1 MSVSRARR
9 TTARWLAVIGIGAAA
24 AALVIT
30 TWVQRD
36 TTAGPVILI
45 SIDTLRADRLPVYG
59 YAAGQTPAIDRLA
72 NDGHV
77 FEQAWTSSP
86 QTLPAHST
94 IFSGLQPF
102 AHGVRD
108 NIGFTLGPDTP
119 WVPALLQEAV
129 VPSAAFVSSFV
140 LRRQTGFARGFSHF
154 DDQLPPSGPNRTLG
168 EVQRAGQDTL
178 AAAQKWLASAPPRYF
193 LFFHIY
199 EPHKPYTPP
208 VVPAS
213 GDRYDGE
220 VTHADAIVGQLI
232 ETLRARGD
240 YDRATV
246 ILLSD
251 HGEGLGDH
259 GEEEHGSF
267 LYRSTIQVP
276 LIIKLPDSEGAGRR
290 ISTPVQHLDMAPT
303 ILTALGLPVPG
314 TLGGRPLGPVL
325 RGETDLPAA
334 TIYAE
339 AMSPRYHFGWSEL
352 YALTDERYRY
362 IRAPRDELFDLRED
376 PGESRSVVDARPQ
389 VRQAMRSA
397 LDRLLA
403 GVSVAA
409 PATVSAADRERLA
422 ALGYV
427 GTQSSTITQPG
438 DMLPDPKDKIEVL
451 RLYQR
456 AASLAA
462 EGKWLEAS
470 AAYRA
475 LLADDPSM
483 TDVWLQLAGTLDR
496 AGQATAALDAY
507 RQLIERNPTN
517 APALTGAAAV
527 LVQLSRFEEAR
538 AHAELAIPVAPAI
551 AHELLARLAVQRK
564 DAAAARHHAAEA
576 ATADP
581 TLPMPAFVDG
591 LLFYNQNAF
600 AAAIPPLQ
608 AAVRALT
615 DRTEQVADVR
625 YVLADSLAREGRLS
639 EAAPLFATEIAIY
652 PNHLLARAG
661 LAMTEWELGR
671 RTEARNAVED
681 LEAAAARFGQ
691 PQGYLLAAQLW
702 TQFGDT
708 VRAER
713 ARAFHQTRQG
723 PAR

>member
-9 TTARWLAVIGIGAAA
+9 TTARWLAVIGIAAAA

-119 WVPALLQEAV
+119 WVPALLQEAA